1 MKKEIIFRGRDEN
14 GKWVYGNLYNTSNN
28 ESYIMPSSTLY
39 TTKSDGDEMKCLYV
53 AHRIKDTD
61 TIGQYIGIKDKYEN
75 KIFEG
80 DYIKDVNTPNH
91 GLYLVSEMNKEQQLY
106 YIDTRDG
113 WASKAVINFSNLDL
127 ESIEIVGGIYDK
139 PILEVKI
146 IKTEL

>member
-1 MKKEIIFRGRDEN
+1 MKKEILFKGKDEN
-14 GKWVYGNLYNTSNN
+14 GKLVYGNLYKTDNN
-28 ESYIMPSSTLY
+28 ECYILPSSTLY
-39 TTKSDGDEMKCLYV
+39 ITKSDGDEMKCLYV

-75 KIFEG
+75 NIFEG

-127 ESIEIVGGIYDK
+127 ESIEIVGSIHDK